1 MLEVNTMKT
10 RWITLAVLTAT
21 VGLLGLVPAAQA
33 ELRVGPNYRLNA
45 DSNPFRG
52 QDQPGFAVNPD
63 DPQHVVQVN
72 ANYLER
78 TCEGSVSRDGGK
90 TWSAAVPLP
99 QPAPSIEAGAF
110 NPSCTTNQSVEFG
123 SNGTVYAAATAS
135 KSTPAFPDSGV
146 LVFKSTNGGDTW
158 QPGVVA
164 MPSGPG
170 RTATGE
176 KQVGPSYNRA
186 SVSVDRGPGGAD
198 RLYVSAHDF
207 TRNPNEKVRV
217 ASSTDAGETFS
228 PPVDASPSTTR
239 PYEPSEPVVNSDGSI
254 TIVWRTVGVEGVL
267 QATRSDDFGQTWSAP
282 VDVAKVTNNG
292 TAGSRTTAS
301 PSGTASYPRLAG
313 SPNPEGGAG
322 KLYLV
327 YTQGSTGPTAPDDGY
342 QGADHFIPPDGQVW
356 VQRSANNGGTWSA
369 PKRLSEQTQFP
380 GSRTHQTRH
389 PTISVSP
396 NGRIN
401 VVWHD
406 RRHWYQGPG
415 ERNCTHSHTFC
426 EDVRLGDTYYS
437 YSDDSGGSY
446 SKPVRISDRS
456 HNNDVGYDSRGSAAY
471 WNWGPQSVTV
481 GGDQQLFGW
490 MDSREGNWDTD
501 GEDTYLAKVDFNASG
516 AAPETNIDQPDAVSR
531 SIALSKLGYPAG
543 NEGALIGGLRQSPHI
558 TSSPDP
564 ACPEN
569 ATSAQCPGGVA
580 TRNTSAVVIV
590 NETDV
595 AGALAGAVLARANP
609 ASVLLSPSSGLPP
622 SVKEEI
628 SRLRPGGAFVIG
640 DEQKLS
646 AQVVADLKA
655 AGVPD
660 NPPETRGQGG
670 ERKITRLSG
679 ATDAATA
686 AAIAAK
692 MDYRTQAEKDADNP
706 AFDGGA
712 VVVNPASKDAGAA
725 AGLAA
730 ARRLPVLYV
739 EKDSIPTETQDALT
753 SLDIKETLV
762 IGGPSVV
769 NEEVKGQLPPAKRLG
784 GETQYDT
791 SKAVVAESKER
802 GLPSNVVYAADGEQP
817 MDSALLGGV
826 VARATGMLTLAP
838 APVSRTAAGQAS
850 DFGLSGISRFFLVG
864 APRDTTA
871 PPAPIITSPP
881 NNSYDADGS
890 FLVRGTAEAGSKV
903 RVFEGTTPVGTA
915 TEAAAGGGWAVSLAG
930 VPDGRHT
937 YTAFAT
943 DAENNTS
950 SPAAPRSVIVDKT
963 RPTVRAVSPA
973 QGAAS
978 VWPGRNVLATFS
990 EPMRAQTI
998 RSTIRLVRKGT
1009 SRAIGATVT
1018 YDARLRRLTLNPRS
1032 ALARRTTY
1040 TATVTTGAM
1049 DPAGNRLARAKSW
1062 NFRTR

>member
-1 MLEVNTMKT
+1 MKT
-10 RWITLAVLTAT
+10 RWLSLAVLTAT

-33 ELRVGPNYRLNA
+33 ELRVGPNYRLDA
-45 DSNPFRG
+45 DSSPFRG
-52 QDQPGFAVNPD
+52 QDQTGLAVNPD

-78 TCEGSVSRDGGK
+78 TCEGSASFDGGK

-99 QPAPSIEAGAF
+99 QPAKPLETGF
-110 NPSCTTNQSVEFG
+110 NPSCSTNQSVEFG
-123 SNGTVYAAATAS
+123 SNGNVYAAATAS
-135 KSTPAFPDSGV
+135 QTAPAFPDSST
-146 LVFKSTNGGDTW
+146 LVFRSSNGGRTW
-158 QPGVVA
+158 QPGVIA

-170 RTATGE
+170 RNATNE
-176 KQVGPSYNRA
+176 PQSGPSYTRP
-186 SVSVDRGPGGAD
+186 SVSVDRGAEPGGED
-198 RLYVSAHDF
+198 RLYVAAHDF
-207 TRNPNEKVRV
+207 TGVAPNTPSVRTAV
-217 ASSTDAGETFS
+217 STDNGQTFS
-228 PPVDASPSTTR
+228 APVDASPAGTKA
-239 PYEPSEPVVNSDGSI
+239 YEPSEPVVNKDGSV
-254 TIVWRTVGVEGVL
+254 TVAWRTQGAQGL
-267 QATRSDDFGQTWSAP
+267 IQAARSTDGGQEWSTPA
-282 VDVAKVTNNG
+282 DVAKVTNTG
-292 TAGSRTTAS
+292 TAGSRTVTA
-301 PSGTASYPRLAG
+301 PSSTASYPRLAG
-313 SPNPEGGAG
+313 DPTTDG

-327 YTQGSTGPTAPDDGY
+327 YSQGSTGPTAPDGGY
-342 QGADHFIPPDGQVW
+342 QGADHFISPDSQVW
-356 VQRSANNGGTWSA
+356 FQRSSDNGGTWSE
-369 PKRLSEQTQFP
+369 PKLLSEQTKLP

-389 PTISVSP
+389 PTISVA

-406 RRHWYQGPG
+406 RRHWYQAGEPLATDPGQRSG

-426 EDVRLGDTYYS
+426 EDIRLGDAYYS
-437 YSDDSGGSY
+437 SSDNGGGDF

-456 HNNDVGYDSRGSAAY
+456 MNDDVGYDTRPSAY
-471 WNWGPQSVTV
+471 WSWGPQSVTV
-481 GGDQQLFGW
+481 DGGQVLIGW
-490 MDSREGNWDTD
+490 MDSREGNSDTD
-501 GEDTYLAKVDFNASG
+501 TEDTYLAKVDFNASG
-516 AAPETNIDQPDAVSR
+516 AAPETNIDESDAVSR
-531 SIALSKLGYPAG
+531 SVALSKLGYQAG
-543 NEGALIGGLRQSPHI
+543 NEGALVGGLR
-558 TSSPDP
+558 DP
-564 ACPEN
+564 ANPPGC
-569 ATSAQCPGGVA
+569 TSAQCPGGPA
-580 TRNTSAVVIV
+580 SRNASAVVIA
-590 NETDV
+590 NENDV
-595 AGALAGAVLARANP
+595 AGALAGAVLGRANP
-609 ASVLLSPSSGLPP
+609 GPVLLSPSSGLPD
-622 SVKEEI
+622 SVKAEVK
-628 SRLRPGGAFVIG
+628 RMRPGGAFVIG
-640 DEQKLS
+640 DETKLS
-646 AQVVADLKA
+646 AQVVTDLRE

-660 NPPETRGQGG
+660 NPSALGHGG
-670 ERKITRLSG
+670 ERKITRLEG
-679 ATDAATA
+679 AKDAATA

-692 MDYRTQAEKDADNP
+692 MDYRPDAEKTAGTP
-706 AFDGGA
+706 AFDAA
-712 VVVNPASKDAGAA
+712 VIANPASKDAGAA

-739 EKDSIPTETQDALT
+739 EKDSIPTETQAALT
-753 SLDIKETLV
+753 SLGIKETLV

-769 NEEVKGQLPPAKRLG
+769 SEDVKGQLPSAKRLG

-850 DFGLSGISRFFLVG
+850 GFGLSGISRFFLVG

-871 PPAPIITSPP
+871 PPAPIITRPP
-881 NNSYDADGS
+881 NNSYDADGR
-890 FLVRGTAEAGSKV
+890 FLVAGIAEAGSTV
-903 RVFEGTTPVGTA
+903 RVFEARAPAWTLVGTA
-915 TEAAAGGGWAVSLAG
+915 RAAAGGGWAVSLAG

-937 YTAFAT
+937 YTALAT
-943 DAENNTS
+943 DAEDNTS
-950 SPAAPRSVIVDKT
+950 APAAPRSGIVDKT
-963 RPTVRAVSPA
+963 RPTGRAVSPA
-973 QGAAS
+973 SGAAG
-978 VWPGRNVLATFS
+978 VFPGTNVLATFS